1 MVFRPPNIPSAAEEP
16 LSHFVKEVAGQ
27 QVVLFAVDSNA
38 SGIEWENLAVGGV
51 RQLPSAHSNSYK
63 QYIEPLHC
71 LNFSIQNDQTQNV
84 LWRILNGELDE
95 IKVKICNGIKKIM
108 QVIKEKQ
115 PNAYIIVMGLLP
127 CGRESNPKR
136 QKHAEVNKL
145 LASEFTAD
153 SKVTFLCPD
162 WDHFLQSDGTLSHR
176 DMADY
181 MHPTERAYARFCEPL
196 VEELQNLLQIFL
208 KTNAP
213 PGSPLE

>member
-1 MVFRPPNIPSAAEEP
+1 MIGDSI
-16 LSHFVKEVAGQ
+16 LSNFQ
-27 QVVLFAVDSNA
+27 
-38 SGIEWENLAVGGV
+38 
-51 RQLPSAHSNSYK
+51 HSYSYK

-71 LNFSIQNDQTQNV
+71 LNFCIQGDQTQNV
-84 LWRILNGELDE
+84 LWRVLNGELDE
-95 IKVKICNGIKKIM
+95 IKVKVIVLAVGTHNKHSANEICAGIKKII

-115 PNAYIIVMGLLP
+115 PNAYIIVMSFLLFLANELRRAGEGLLP
-127 CGRESNPKR
+127 CGREPNPKR

-145 LASEFTAD
+145 LTSAFTVD
-153 SKVTFLCPD
+153 SKVIFICPD
-162 WDHFLQSDGTLSHR
+162 WDQFLQSDGTISHR

-213 PGSPLE
+213 PGSPLD

>member
-1 MVFRPPNIPSAAEEP
+1 MAYSQRRIGRNQSQGTHNKHSANE
-16 LSHFVKEVAGQ
+16 
-27 QVVLFAVDSNA
+27 
-38 SGIEWENLAVGGV
+38 
-51 RQLPSAHSNSYK
+51 
-63 QYIEPLHC
+63 
-71 LNFSIQNDQTQNV
+71 
-84 LWRILNGELDE
+84 
-95 IKVKICNGIKKIM
+95 ICNGIKKIM

-145 LASEFTAD
+145 LAAEFNAD